1 MEYFDLS
8 LPPDLMGVLDN
19 LLEKIKYS
27 QTELMNLGLFLYHPD
42 IFLEAPIEY
51 VKLIIYLDESEQ
63 KWLSEICKFFDKPEK
78 EMILDL
84 LLNKELPFY
93 GQ

>member
-1 MEYFDLS
+1 MDYFDLS

-19 LLEKIKYS
+19 LLEKIKYT
-27 QTELMNLGLFLYHPD
+27 QTELMDLGLFLYHPD

-51 VKLIIYLDESEQ
+51 VKLIVYLDESEQ
-63 KWLSEICKFFDKPEK
+63 RWLSEICEFYQKTEK

-84 LLNKELPFY
+84 LLDNELPLY
-93 GQ
+93 G

>member
-1 MEYFDLS
+1 MDYFDLS

-19 LLEKIKYS
+19 LLEKIQYT
-27 QTELMNLGLFLYHPD
+27 QTELMDLGLFLYHPD
-42 IFLEAPIEY
+42 VFLEAPIDY

-63 KWLSEICKFFDKPEK
+63 SWLSEICEFYQKSEK

-84 LLNKELPFY
+84 LLGNDLPLY
-93 GQ
+93 S

>member
-1 MEYFDLS
+1 MDCFDLL

-19 LLEKIKYS
+19 LLGKIEYT
-27 QTELMNLGLFLYHPD
+27 QTELMDLGLFLYHPD
-42 IFLEAPIEY
+42 VFLESQIEY

-63 KWLSEICKFFDKPEK
+63 RWLREICEFYDKSEE

-84 LLNKELPFY
+84 LLDSELHFY
-93 GQ
+93 S